1 MPQPFVEDVFKRSGL
16 PTYTFV
22 EPQEFKNL
30 FVRLRTPGRGLVV
43 EGPSGI
49 GKTTA
54 VLRAIQQAGL
64 EQKAQLLSS
73 RRPDD
78 VELIRLIPSVSR
90 AGVIIID
97 DFHRL
102 DDNIK
107 AEISNFLKYLADVE
121 DASTKIV
128 LVGINR
134 AGDVLVNL
142 SPDLNNRI
150 DTIRFDINPTER
162 VRELIR
168 LGENALNIDIPSAD
182 ALAKDAEGSFHIAQI
197 LAHELCLAAG
207 ITERREVHT
216 RAEVSIETV
225 KDLIIEEL
233 GRTFRDRT
241 LHFARGK
248 RFRRAGRA
256 PYLNLLRWLAESE
269 QWTLPIDH
277 AIATHPDS
285 RGSVGQIVEKGYLE
299 SFLGESEAM
308 REVLHFDKQSRVLA
322 VEDPKFIYFLRN
334 LLWSKFYKEA
344 GFVGIEFRSRYDFAL
359 SFAGADRDIA
369 ELLKLALLDE
379 GFEVFYDRDEQHRI
393 IGEDVQ
399 KYLAPIYRT
408 EARFVIPLLGQ
419 EYPQRVWAKF
429 ESSSSNRVLERAQ
442 SYR

>member
-1 MPQPFVEDVFKRSGL
+1 M
-16 PTYTFV
+16 
-22 EPQEFKNL
+22 
-30 FVRLRTPGRGLVV
+30 RTPGRGLVV

-299 SFLGESEAM
+299 SFLGESEA
-308 REVLHFDKQSRVLA
+308 RGNA
-322 VEDPKFIYFLRN
+322 LR
-334 LLWSKFYKEA
+334 
-344 GFVGIEFRSRYDFAL
+344 
-359 SFAGADRDIA
+359 
-369 ELLKLALLDE
+369 
-379 GFEVFYDRDEQHRI
+379 
-393 IGEDVQ
+393 
-399 KYLAPIYRT
+399 
-408 EARFVIPLLGQ
+408 
-419 EYPQRVWAKF
+419 
-429 ESSSSNRVLERAQ
+429 
-442 SYR
+442 